1 MAYTLK
7 PIGYEFTALE
17 PLMDAKTVELHHT
30 KHHQAYVNNLNA
42 ACEKHPELFE
52 KSILELIQN
61 LNEVPEDI
69 RTAVRNNGG
78 GTLNH
83 DLFWE
88 IVTPGGATTPSEG
101 LLAMINKDFGSF
113 ENMKNTLL
121 DAANKHFASGW
132 AFLYKSKDGTLKIKS
147 MPGHDTPLMDGE
159 TPLITIDVWEH
170 AYYLKYQNLRADF
183 TKNFFSLLNWD
194 KIEEKLKN

>member
-1 MAYTLK
+1 MSYTLK

-42 ACEKHPELFE
+42 AVEKHPNLIEKTIPELV
-52 KSILELIQN
+52 QN

-83 DLFWE
+83 DLLFE
-88 IVTPGGATTPSEG
+88 IVTPGGSKTPSAS
-101 LLAMINKDFGSF
+101 LLEMINKDFGSF
-113 ENMKNTLL
+113 EKMKETLL
-121 DAANKHFASGW
+121 DTANKHFASGW

-159 TPLITIDVWEH
+159 IPLITIDVWEH
-170 AYYLKYQNLRADF
+170 AYYLKYQNLRAEF
-183 TKNFFSLLNWD
+183 TKNFFELLNWD
-194 KIEEKLKN
+194 LIEKKLS